1 MNTIKLKDS
10 ELYDLLLEV
19 CEELGYTELMPSPCS
34 LFTHKKTDAQR
45 AAVAASSGSVKPF
58 KEGDDI
64 KEYITEL
71 VETSVK
77 RYGNGGILYPFKIQK
92 GFQNE
97 KLILRGAFQPEGY
110 KTNFKSLTD
119 KDKIKAE
126 LDAAE
131 SKS

>member
-34 LFTHKKTDAQR
+34 LLTHKKTDAQR
-45 AAVAASSGSVKPF
+45 AVVSASAGSAKPF
-58 KEGDDI
+58 KKGDDI

-71 VETSVK
+71 VKDSVK
-77 RYGNGGILYPFKIQK
+77 KYGNGGILYPFKIQK

-97 KLILRGAFQPEGY
+97 KLILRGAYQPEGY
-110 KTNFKSLTD
+110 KTNFNTPAD
-119 KDKIKAE
+119 KEKIKAE

-131 SKS
+131 AK